1 MKLQINGKQEEVTGE
16 VTIHELLI
24 EKDVESPDMVSVE
37 LNGLILSKSDF
48 TQVRVKEND
57 TVEFLYFMGGGSIS

>member
-16 VTIHELLI
+16 VTVHELLI

-37 LNGLILSKSDF
+37 LNGIILSRSDF

-57 TVEFLYFMGGGSIS
+57 AIEILYFMGGGSAV